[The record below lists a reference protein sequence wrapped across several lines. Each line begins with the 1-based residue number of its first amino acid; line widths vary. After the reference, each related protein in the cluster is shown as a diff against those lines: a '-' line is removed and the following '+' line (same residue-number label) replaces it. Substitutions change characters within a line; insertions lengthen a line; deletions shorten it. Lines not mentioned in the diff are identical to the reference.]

1 MEYFNDTT
9 TAASYTEVPLFVSYL
24 KMITLLLAPFVLAI
38 PTGLVLRVIVR
49 EHSLHTKYYF
59 LVGNLLATDYLAQ
72 NLLQITGLVMHVAG
86 FQVELSCTLIKLF
99 ETPGL
104 ASQLL
109 FATLGIDRFIAIAY
123 PYHHRKFM
131 TNKLVGAVI
140 AAVWV
145 MAIAVT
151 SILIS
156 GVPFKYLPAFANCY
170 SLNGFPLQYLIKAFV
185 IVSST
190 VLIIAINVYLYYKI
204 LESNKTQRDN
214 MQLAGESPRNAT
226 NLEVLRSH
234 VKPAV
239 SVLLL
244 GGLDGLFNLA
254 FPATHVTLRLTLG
267 NNSIIRLY
275 FVNFLAQSIIWCQ
288 LLCHP
293 LVYGIYMTAIR

>member
-109 FATLGIDRFIAIAY
+109 FATLGIDRFI
-123 PYHHRKFM
+123 
-131 TNKLVGAVI
+131 
-140 AAVWV
+140 
-145 MAIAVT
+145 
-151 SILIS
+151 IS
-156 GVPFKYLPAFANCY
+156 VPSSQVYDKQTRRGCY
-170 SLNGFPLQYLIKAFV
+170 CCC
-185 IVSST
+185 
-190 VLIIAINVYLYYKI
+190 
-204 LESNKTQRDN
+204 
-214 MQLAGESPRNAT
+214 
-226 NLEVLRSH
+226 
-234 VKPAV
+234 
-239 SVLLL
+239 
-244 GGLDGLFNLA
+244 
-254 FPATHVTLRLTLG
+254 LG
-267 NNSIIRLY
+267 NGDCCHLNLNIWSTIQIFASI
-275 FVNFLAQSIIWCQ
+275 C
-288 LLCHP
+288 
-293 LVYGIYMTAIR
+293 